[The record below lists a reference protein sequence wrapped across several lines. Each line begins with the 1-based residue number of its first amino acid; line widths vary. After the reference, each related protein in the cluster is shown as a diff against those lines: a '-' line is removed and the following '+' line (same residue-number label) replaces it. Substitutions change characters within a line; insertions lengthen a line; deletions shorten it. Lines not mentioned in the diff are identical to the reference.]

1 MDKGW
6 IKLNRQIQ
14 EHWIWSNHEYAFAWI
29 DLLLLVN
36 HENRK
41 IMVNG
46 VPTVIKRG
54 QTLTSIKKLAARWG
68 WSRNTVYRFLNALER
83 DKMVT
88 RNGTPNGTTLTIE
101 NYGKFQDKGNTN
113 GTPNRTSNE
122 TTSGTTDGTQTRKN
136 KNEKEIKESAPLVSD
151 ETAALEDEEPP
162 VPGAVRMPNGGWN
175 YRPDL
180 DWDDEDEE

>member
-14 EHWIWSNHEYAFAWI
+14 DHWIWSNHEYAFAWI

-54 QTLTSIKKLAARWG
+54 QTLTSIKKLASRWG
-68 WSRNTVYRFLNALER
+68 WSRNTVYRFISALER

-88 RNGTPNGTTLTIE
+88 RVGTSNGTTLTIE
-101 NYGKFQDKGNTN
+101 NYGKFQGKGNSD
-113 GTPNRTSNE
+113 GTPNRTSD
-122 TTSGTTDGTQTRKN
+122 GTTGGTPDGTQTRKK
-136 KNEKEIKESAPLVSD
+136 KNEKEIKESGP
-151 ETAALEDEEPP
+151 TASGEALAAEEESEFIDGF
-162 VPGAVRMPNGGWN
+162 VPMTEEEWN
-175 YRPDL
+175 ALP
-180 DWDDEDEE
+180 EV